1 MTRRRMQPRDGGM
14 TLLEV
19 MISLAILLVG
29 LVGMMQLQIW
39 GIGSNQGARAH
50 TQAMQIARDL
60 AAGLEKLPFD
70 DARLASTG
78 TTFGRL
84 VQSDGTLPSSG
95 YFDYASATAIP
106 GVQAMVPPDFQR
118 LWTVKDVATT
128 GSGVGAKVIA
138 VSVVYRERRLRD
150 LREVILYVQQSNR
163 KLIAANAAA
172 YQ

>member
-1 MTRRRMQPRDGGM
+1 MTRRRMQPRHRGM

-19 MISLAILLVG
+19 MISLSILLVG

-50 TQAMQIARDL
+50 TQAMQLARDL

-70 DARLASTG
+70 DARLVSTG

-84 VQSDGTLPSSG
+84 VQSDGTLQSG
-95 YFDYASATAIP
+95 YYDYASSTAIP
-106 GVQAMVPPDFQR
+106 GVQATVPPDFQR
-118 LWTVKDVATT
+118 LWTVRDVATT

-138 VSVVYRERRLRD
+138 VSVAYRERRLRD
-150 LREVILYVQQSNR
+150 LREVVLYVQQSNR

>member
-1 MTRRRMQPRDGGM
+1 MTRRRMQPRHGGM

-19 MISLAILLVG
+19 MISLSILLVG

-50 TQAMQIARDL
+50 TQAMQLARDL

-70 DARLASTG
+70 DARLESTG

-84 VQSDGTLPSSG
+84 VQSDGTLKSG
-95 YFDYASATAIP
+95 AYDYASSTAIP
-106 GVQAMVPPDFQR
+106 GVQAAVPPEFQR
-118 LWTVKDVATT
+118 LWTVMNAATT
-128 GSGVGAKVIA
+128 GSGVGVKVIA

-150 LREVILYVQQSNR
+150 LREVVLYVQQSNR
-163 KLIAANAAA
+163 GLIAANAAA
-172 YQ
+172 YR